1 MLAALERGESVP
13 QSETASIP
21 QFATTQ
27 LSVLRASEQT
37 LGVGGGRI
45 HPSILAETV
54 RPQTV
59 GPE

>member
-27 LSVLRASEQT
+27 RVRASEQT

-45 HPSILAETV
+45 HPPPILAETV

>member
-27 LSVLRASEQT
+27 RVRASEQT

-45 HPSILAETV
+45 HPPILAETV